1 MYSRST
7 TTQEINDMPHDI
19 GYVLGNGPSRDRDR
33 KYYDGVTYGCNS
45 IHKEMDVDMLVCM
58 DSWYQFEVIASRYPA
73 EHECLFGSWNP
84 IPMGVP
90 PESLNPPHYELY
102 EYNPEDRKR
111 ATDWYY
117 YATSAEDYEKAK
129 KENYAMS
136 YWKPDCGYICWVG
149 ENYNIKEVDYGVL
162 PIGELRPP
170 SGAYALQEA
179 LRRGHS
185 KIEVIGFDSIAGVFS
200 TSSQLAFKE
209 HDSGEDKIIQD
220 RMGKWTTFYKNV
232 TEQYNEIEII
242 WHTKED

>member
-1 MYSRST
+1 M
-7 TTQEINDMPHDI
+7 QNNKPNDV

-45 IHKEMDVDMLVCM
+45 IYKEIDVDLLVCM
-58 DSWYQFEVIASRYPA
+58 DAWVQFEVIASGYPE

-90 PESLNPPHYELY
+90 PETLNPPHYELY

-129 KENYAMS
+129 KEKYDLP

-149 ENYNIKEVDYGVL
+149 ENYKIKEVDYGVL
-162 PIGELRPP
+162 PIEDLRPP

-179 LRRGHS
+179 LKGGHNVV
-185 KIEVIGFDSIAGVFS
+185 EVFGFDSIAGEFAT
-200 TSSQLAFKE
+200 TSNEYRPEYELPSI
-209 HDSGEDKIIQD
+209 SIQEE
-220 RMGKWTTFYKNV
+220 RMKKWLEFYKTV
-232 TEQYNEIEII
+232 TEQHDKIEII
-242 WHTKED
+242 WHS